1 MDMDLKNLD
10 RYSIDVLNDDT
21 LVLTD
26 TATLQ
31 TWKIEI
37 LRNICKE
44 QDHLS
49 TESKPDPK

>member
-1 MDMDLKNLD
+1 MDLKNLD
-10 RYSIDVLNDDT
+10 RYSIDVLDDDT

-26 TATLQ
+26 TDTLQ

-44 QDHLS
+44 QGLVTSEDKTSL
-49 TESKPDPK
+49 K

>member
-1 MDMDLKNLD
+1 MDLKD
-10 RYSIDVLNDDT
+10 IDHYSIDVLDDDT

-26 TATLQ
+26 TDTLQ

-44 QDHLS
+44 KEPHAI
-49 TESKPDPK
+49 ESKPNAK

>member
-1 MDMDLKNLD
+1 MDLKNLD
-10 RYSIDVLNDDT
+10 RYSIDVLDDDT

-26 TATLQ
+26 TDTLQ

-44 QDHLS
+44 QELLS
-49 TESKPDPK
+49 AENESNAK